1 MICNTCNFI
10 SRNKKIKTSNQKIY
24 IPSGGIGE
32 IEYDDQ
38 ENNWF
43 QTSSAEFYE
52 QNQFIKKQFE
62 KLIILNGKYFG
73 DD

>member
-1 MICNTCNFI
+1 M
-10 SRNKKIKTSNQKIY
+10 SNQKIY

-52 QNQFIKKQFE
+52 ENHTIVLLIVKSYQFNF
-62 KLIILNGKYFG
+62 
-73 DD
+73 